1 MTQPSYTG
9 YPATVWSTCY
19 QCLVW
24 LNGILANS
32 TDPAIVANPAL
43 VVLQTLR
50 NGSTAI
56 EAWQTGAALENESLN
71 LIAVEALPIVLDPVT
86 TEYFSNRIASIAS
99 AADQI
104 SALPSVAQPFNVAT
118 KLQQGIPAIA
128 SSGYLEWAMTFEG
141 EAIPTGLV
149 SPDDLLIY
157 ATNMAQAWL
166 TVANAI
172 AVVQGSQPTAAFDTA
187 ARQYR
192 CSATISNLIA
202 QLDSGPFAMTDILS
216 LWNSVVAMPTILLDG
231 SALSTMPSL
240 LQIQQAMTIRN
251 TLDKTANSIAVFLY
265 SLRTVIN
272 SAPMTAILTNNDT
285 LLDLAAR
292 ETGDFE
298 NWVKI
303 ASINSLK
310 PPYPGPTNQTL
321 AQKGRQLYLP
331 GSSVTIGAS
340 DVAPSY
346 PNDAMGT
353 DYWFGPINGNQ
364 PMWKGDI
371 PLITG
376 LINFAGALGRRLQ
389 TPIGSLVY
397 HQEYGSRI
405 PAEVG
410 SIQTIDEANRIAAY
424 GKAALAADKR
434 TGQILSAKAAVF
446 PGSLATF
453 AGVVTPIGPGTNPVQ
468 INTQITPTGS
478 ITSPGASTNLGTGQR
493 QRAQRT
499 PVIVP
504 VVINEFS
511 DEFTTDF
518 T

>member
-24 LNGILANS
+24 LNGVLANS

-56 EAWQTGAALENESLN
+56 EAWQNGAALRNESLN
-71 LIAVEALPIVLDPVT
+71 MIAVEALPIVLDPTT
-86 TEYFSNRIASIAS
+86 TEYFTNRIASIS
-99 AADQI
+99 LAADQI
-104 SALPSVAQPFNVAT
+104 SLLPSVALPFNVAT

-128 SSGYLEWAMTFEG
+128 SSGYLEWAMAFEG
-141 EAIPTGLV
+141 EAVPTGLV
-149 SPDDLLIY
+149 DPIDLLTY
-157 ATNMAQAWL
+157 ANNMAQAWL

-172 AVVQGSQPTAAFDTA
+172 AVVQGTQPTAAYDTA
-187 ARQYR
+187 TRQYR
-192 CSATISNLIA
+192 CSKSLNNLLA
-202 QLDSGPFAMTDILS
+202 QLTSGPFVLTDISL
-216 LWNSVVAMPTILLDG
+216 LWNSVVALPTILLDG

-240 LQIQQAMTIRN
+240 LQVQQAMTIRN
-251 TLDKTANSIAVFLY
+251 TLDRMANNIAIFLY

-292 ETGDFE
+292 ETGNFE
-298 NWVKI
+298 NWVQI

-310 PPYPGPTNQTL
+310 PPYPGPTNQTI
-321 AQKGRQLYLP
+321 AQQGRQLYMP
-331 GSSVTIGAS
+331 GSSVKIGAS

-353 DYWFGPINGNQ
+353 DYWFGPINGIQ

-371 PLITG
+371 ALITG

-405 PAEVG
+405 PGEVG
-410 SIQTIDEANRIAAY
+410 SVQTIDEAERIAAY

-468 INTQITPTGS
+468 IDTQITPTG
-478 ITSPGASTNLGTGQR
+478 A
-493 QRAQRT
+493 
-499 PVIVP
+499 IVQ
-504 VVINEFS
+504 
-511 DEFTTDF
+511 
-518 T
+518 